1 MPSLK
6 LSIVTTG
13 IAISLVFGT
22 LWCNSDSQ
30 SKSIVSASEKQ
41 SSLTEAARRMMSV
54 LIPEKEPVKK
64 PNHTYLKV
72 SPWNKT
78 KK

>member
-13 IAISLVFGT
+13 IAVSLLFGT

-41 SSLTEAARRMMSV
+41 SSLTEAARRMLSV
-54 LIPEKEPVKK
+54 LMPEKEPIRKT
-64 PNHTYLKV
+64 NTTYLKV
-72 SPWNKT
+72 SPW
-78 KK
+78 KKAKK

>member
-13 IAISLVFGT
+13 IAVSLLFGT

-30 SKSIVSASEKQ
+30 SEAIVSASEKQ

-54 LIPEKEPVKK
+54 LIPEKEPTRKAK
-64 PNHTYLKV
+64 PTYLKV
-72 SPWNKT
+72 SPWKKT